1 MAINK
6 VEFGGDTLIDLTGD
20 NAVASQVLDGRR
32 FHLRNGTQTT
42 GTMANIG
49 IKTVDLRAFNYPEDI
64 VDGYVASLRINT
76 TLSGNASTSQ
86 VLSGSTFYSNSV
98 SSLRTGTMPNIGA
111 VTETISAGD
120 TYTIPEGYHDGTG
133 TVTATGGGGSIA
145 VVYANGGGN
154 TSSAYNSS
162 VLDVGEVG
170 NTCYYQFGG
179 GGANAKTFSVQGSLN
194 NSSWTTITSTSNS
207 ANRITGFTGNNS
219 EYRYYRLHV
228 NAGTASATNG
238 YRGMMACIDLGGN
251 STNAFSPVEET
262 M

>member
-6 VEFGGDTLIDLTGD
+6 VIYGGNTLIDLTADTVIASGLQYGLTAHD
-20 NAVASQVLDGRR
+20 KSGAAITGTNTYDADTSDADAGVAEILATKTAYV
-32 FHLRNGTQTT
+32 NGT
-42 GTMANIG
+42 
-49 IKTVDLRAFNYPEDI
+49 KL
-64 VDGYVASLRINT
+64 
-76 TLSGNASTSQ
+76 
-86 VLSGSTFYSNSV
+86 
-98 SSLRTGTMPNIGA
+98 TGTMPNRGS
-111 VTETISAGD
+111 VTGTISAGD

-238 YRGMMACIDLGGN
+238 YRGMMACVDLGGN

>member
-1 MAINK
+1 MAYNK
-6 VEFGGDTLIDLTGD
+6 VIYGGNTLIDLTAD
-20 NAVASQVLDGRR
+20 
-32 FHLRNGTQTT
+32 
-42 GTMANIG
+42 
-49 IKTVDLRAFNYPEDI
+49 
-64 VDGYVASLRINT
+64 
-76 TLSGNASTSQ
+76 
-86 VLSGSTFYSNSV
+86 
-98 SSLRTGTMPNIGA
+98 
-111 VTETISAGD
+111 
-120 TYTIPEGYHDGTG
+120 
-133 TVTATGGGGSIA
+133 TVTASDLLEGVTAHDASGAQITGTLVPSGGGSIA

-228 NAGTASATNG
+228 NAGTASNTNG
-238 YRGMMACIDLGGN
+238 YRGMLACIDLGGN